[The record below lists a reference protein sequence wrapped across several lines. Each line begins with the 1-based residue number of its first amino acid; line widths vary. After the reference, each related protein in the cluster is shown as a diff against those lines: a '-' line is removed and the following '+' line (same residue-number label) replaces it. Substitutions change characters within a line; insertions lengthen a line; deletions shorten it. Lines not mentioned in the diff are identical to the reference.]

1 MTQSITKRSRSKS
14 RQSKA
19 QRNIETQ
26 KLDNKLEQ
34 HLSLEL
40 INFSN
45 LEAIHKTV
53 KEVLWKVGAIF
64 EHPPTRTNLIQ
75 NHGCREG
82 DGGYIH
88 IPPDLIDQVISTTP
102 SHIKLYDLEGR
113 ERVDTSSKISSFCP
127 GHNCVRILDF
137 RTDELRPCHLS
148 DIRETA
154 RLCEQLAN
162 IDMVCSLGYPSEIP
176 PEDEVTETVRAMYEN
191 CTKPAALLAHDEFIQ
206 ERMMNV
212 VADITGGWN
221 RIADKPV
228 SIELMG
234 PVSPLTLPA
243 ELCVRL
249 INCARWRAPVV
260 CYPATFPGMS
270 SPISIAGAIVQ
281 SSAEAL
287 AGILIHQLEEPG
299 APVISGSAILPMD
312 LRQANLAY
320 GSPEYMLAGLGA
332 SDYFRHIGIP
342 SWIGAGCSDSHQF
355 DAQAAAEVGA
365 NLMVSA
371 LAKTPFVH
379 NLGFLSGGRTGSLEI
394 LTLCDELIGWVSKM
408 ANGISVNSETLAL
421 EVIQRAVPENDFL
434 TDPHTQARFLTEN
447 WYPNLSERSDAEAW
461 LESGGLDMQARI
473 KQKIRDILD

>member
-113 ERVDTSSKISSFCP
+113 ERVDTTSKISSFCP

-137 RTDELRPCHLS
+137 RTDELRPCHLD

-394 LTLCDELIGWVSKM
+394 LTLCDELIGWISKM
-408 ANGISVNSETLAL
+408 ANGIIVNSETLAL

>member
-1 MTQSITKRSRSKS
+1 MTRSITKRSRSKS

-82 DGGYIH
+82 NGGYIH

-137 RTDELRPCHLS
+137 RTDELRPCHLD

-394 LTLCDELIGWVSKM
+394 LTLCDELIGWISKM

>member
-1 MTQSITKRSRSKS
+1 MTRSITKRSRSKS

-137 RTDELRPCHLS
+137 RTDELRPCHLD

-408 ANGISVNSETLAL
+408 ANGIIVNSETLAL

>member
-137 RTDELRPCHLS
+137 RTDELRPCHLD

-394 LTLCDELIGWVSKM
+394 LTLCDELIGWISKM

-421 EVIQRAVPENDFL
+421 EVIQRAVPKNDFL

>member
-137 RTDELRPCHLS
+137 RTDELRPCHLD

-154 RLCEQLAN
+154 RVCAQLAN

-394 LTLCDELIGWVSKM
+394 LTLCDELIGWISKM

>member
-1 MTQSITKRSRSKS
+1 M
-14 RQSKA
+14 
-19 QRNIETQ
+19 
-26 KLDNKLEQ
+26 
-34 HLSLEL
+34 

-137 RTDELRPCHLS
+137 RTDELRPCHLA

-212 VADITGGWN
+212 VADIMGGWN

-371 LAKTPFVH
+371 LAKTTFVH

-394 LTLCDELIGWVSKM
+394 LTLCDELIGWISKM

>member
-137 RTDELRPCHLS
+137 RTDELRPCHLD

-394 LTLCDELIGWVSKM
+394 LTLCDELIGWISKM

>member
-1 MTQSITKRSRSKS
+1 MPIRSRSKS

-19 QRNIETQ
+19 QRNTEAQ

-82 DGGYIH
+82 DSGYIH

-113 ERVDTSSKISSFCP
+113 ECVDTSSKISSFCP

-137 RTDELRPCHLS
+137 RTDELRPCHLD

-408 ANGISVNSETLAL
+408 ANGIIVNSETLAL

>member
-19 QRNIETQ
+19 QRNIEAQ

-137 RTDELRPCHLS
+137 RTDELRPCHLD

-191 CTKPAALLAHDEFIQ
+191 CTKPAALLARDEFIQ

-365 NLMVSA
+365 NLMVST

-394 LTLCDELIGWVSKM
+394 LTLCDELIGWISKM

>member
-19 QRNIETQ
+19 QRNIEAQ

-137 RTDELRPCHLS
+137 RTDELRPCHLD

-365 NLMVSA
+365 NLMVST

-408 ANGISVNSETLAL
+408 ANGIIVNSETLAL

>member
-137 RTDELRPCHLS
+137 RTDELRPCHLD

-162 IDMVCSLGYPSEIP
+162 IDMVCSLGYPSDIP

-260 CYPATFPGMS
+260 CYPAPFPGMS

-408 ANGISVNSETLAL
+408 ANGIIVNSETLAL

>member
-19 QRNIETQ
+19 QRNTEAQ

-137 RTDELRPCHLS
+137 RTDELRPCHLD

-154 RLCEQLAN
+154 RLCEQLTN

-176 PEDEVTETVRAMYEN
+176 AEDEVTETVRAMYEN

-408 ANGISVNSETLAL
+408 ANGIIVNSETLAL

>member
-1 MTQSITKRSRSKS
+1 MAQHIAKRSRSKS

-19 QRNIETQ
+19 QRNFEAQ

-40 INFSN
+40 IDSSN
-45 LEAIHKTV
+45 LEAIHKAV

-102 SHIKLYDLEGR
+102 NHIKLYDIEGR
-113 ERVDTSSKISSFCP
+113 VRVDTSSKISSFCP

-137 RTDELRPCHLS
+137 RTDELRPCQLE
-148 DIRETA
+148 DVRETA
-154 RLCEQLAN
+154 RLCERLAN

-176 PEDEVTETVRAMYEN
+176 AEDEVTETTRAMYEN

-206 ERMMNV
+206 ERMMKI

-221 RIADKPV
+221 RIAEKPV

-332 SDYFRHIGIP
+332 SDYFRYIGIP
-342 SWIGAGCSDSHQF
+342 SWVGAGCSDSHQF

-394 LTLCDELIGWVSKM
+394 LTLCDEMIGWISKM

-421 EVIQRAVPENDFL
+421 EVIQRAVPNNDFL

-461 LESGGLDMQARI
+461 QESGGFDMQARI
-473 KQKIRDILD
+473 KQKLRDILD